1 MTDHNMLAEAARAAG
16 LAPSVH
22 NTQPWRWRVHRD
34 HLDLY
39 ADRRRQLDAADPEGR
54 LLMISCGAALHHAR
68 VALAAEGWRPEVERL
83 PEPADPDHLARVR
96 LGEHVGVTGEAMRR
110 FQTIEIRRTDRRPL
124 IDVPVRPEV
133 LDEIRAAVEAER
145 VHLHLL
151 RPEQVSELAFA
162 AGRADDLTAEDE
174 KLRDEL
180 ARWVGGPRSEGTG
193 LPDASIPVQPPH
205 TAVPVRDFGRTG
217 TLPTDQPAGRGDA
230 AASYGVIFGE
240 QDTPDGW
247 LRAGEALSAA
257 WLVATERGVALLPFS
272 APVEVTV
279 TRVVLRRLLAGLGH
293 PYLVVRFGL
302 PDPDHPGP
310 PRTPRLD
317 PVQTVEIVDG
327 AG

>member
-1 MTDHNMLAEAARAAG
+1 
-16 LAPSVH
+16 
-22 NTQPWRWRVHRD
+22 
-34 HLDLY
+34 
-39 ADRRRQLDAADPEGR
+39 
-54 LLMISCGAALHHAR
+54 
-68 VALAAEGWRPEVERL
+68 
-83 PEPADPDHLARVR
+83 
-96 LGEHVGVTGEAMRR
+96 
-110 FQTIEIRRTDRRPL
+110 IEIRRTDRRPL

-257 WLVATERGVALLPFS
+257 WLVATEHGVALLPFS

-279 TRVVLRRLLAGLGH
+279 TRVVLWRLLAGLGH

-310 PRTPRLD
+310 PHTPRLD
-317 PVQTVEIVDG
+317 PGQTVEIVDG
-327 AG
+327 AGCRPQDACGSGWGWTGRRRPAPRWRGESARPAGWAARCDWYTSPNPGTGRRSSTTPPLP